1 MATVLLDT
9 HVVHWRSAEPER
21 LSFQRPPGAGLRRRV
36 RGRFDD
42 LVRAGLACA
51 ARANPDQRPGPR
63 LAAAP
68 SPRTSARIPITP
80 EIAAA
85 AAALPSSFPR
95 NPADRLIFA
104 TAVEHGFHLVSKD
117 SAIRDHGQPGA
128 TVIW

>member
-21 LSFQRPPGAGLRRRV
+21 LS
-36 RGRFDD
+36 
-42 LVRAGLACA
+42 
-51 ARANPDQRPGPR
+51 
-63 LAAAP
+63 
-68 SPRTSARIPITP
+68 SSARRALDSADEFVVSSMTWFELAWLARRERIRISVPVRTWLQLLAENVRTIPITP